1 MLKDSSESTVFKANP
16 LKEKCLINRR
26 FGNLFSKLVSF
37 VKDFLKISPCARE
50 CSKMLPNWDRFNEFF
65 FEILL

>member
-1 MLKDSSESTVFKANP
+1 MLKDSSKSTVFKANP

-37 VKDFLKISPCARE
+37 VKDFLKIFPCDPS
-50 CSKMLPNWDRFNEFF
+50 CSKVFPSWDGSKRIF
-65 FEILL
+65 